1 MILAGIEDDDMWKT
15 GTDRALVVKE
25 CASYLLQ
32 TGEFDTFA
40 QELQE
45 VLGKVVYSVHDVD
58 PSCRS
63 FKDKLWASFH
73 HVRLTKLPDI
83 WGSFCEAT
91 KVPDKYRSEPLLLQY
106 ISTKFLEI
114 MVQTEYPSAATTT
127 TVSPP
132 LTDDEENA
140 LRYVGGF
147 IIRSLIKKNSHS
159 PHIVMCLNN
168 LTTEDDDHDDYLSYT
183 KAWIEKINRGGLYII
198 SDDVYLVFKS
208 MEIIT
213 RKILGSI
220 DKPIKDSV
228 GKKGTIASISS
239 DDDVLFYWSLV
250 TAETPNDIARSV
262 IEKIAEL
269 FLTIRGFALAAMYVE
284 EYKRV
289 KQTTIKGTKSLRKEL
304 KRKSDNV

>member
-1 MILAGIEDDDMWKT
+1 
-15 GTDRALVVKE
+15 
-25 CASYLLQ
+25 
-32 TGEFDTFA
+32 
-40 QELQE
+40 
-45 VLGKVVYSVHDVD
+45 
-58 PSCRS
+58 
-63 FKDKLWASFH
+63 
-73 HVRLTKLPDI
+73 
-83 WGSFCEAT
+83 
-91 KVPDKYRSEPLLLQY
+91 
-106 ISTKFLEI
+106 

-140 LRYVGGF
+140 LCYVAGF

-159 PHIVMCLNN
+159 PQNKDIVVCLNN

-228 GKKGTIASISS
+228 GKKGAIASISS
-239 DDDVLFYWSLV
+239 NDDVLFYWSL
-250 TAETPNDIARSV
+250 
-262 IEKIAEL
+262 
-269 FLTIRGFALAAMYVE
+269 
-284 EYKRV
+284 
-289 KQTTIKGTKSLRKEL
+289 
-304 KRKSDNV
+304 